1 MTHASVVSLCESYKF
16 CNVLWNSYIFLQKMQ
31 IKTIFGRAQN
41 FEREDFCDL
50 RCFLSERQID
60 QKIKTLWWKIERAT
74 SENGLKMASS
84 KTAFFRRFSPARI
97 LLETRRGEIERADSE
112 SGLRKPFCKNC
123 YFRVSHHLVK
133 PVQEIRNRHFCDLR
147 RFCGCVKNVIFV
159 TSVFF
164 GFWY

>member
-1 MTHASVVSLCESYKF
+1 MEFLNFSAEKCKSRPFLGGLKILNGRIFVTSVV
-16 CNVLWNSYIFLQKMQ
+16 
-31 IKTIFGRAQN
+31 
-41 FEREDFCDL
+41 
-50 RCFLSERQID
+50 FLSERQID
-60 QKIKTLWWKIERAT
+60 QKIKTLWWKIERAI

-84 KTAFFRRFSPARI
+84 KTAFFRRFSPAGI

-147 RFCGCVKNVIFV
+147 RFCGCVKNAIFV
-159 TSVFF
+159 TSVFL
-164 GFWY
+164 GFCC